1 MAQEDILSQDEID
14 ALLHGVDDG
23 AVDAGADEGPDG
35 EPREFDFQHQERIVR
50 GRMPTLEMINER
62 FARLFR
68 IGLFNMLRRT
78 PEVSVQGV
86 DMMKF
91 GEYVHTLF
99 VPTSLNIVRM
109 HPLRGMSLCVVDPK
123 LVFVVV
129 DNFFGGDGRYYTKIE
144 GREFTSTEWRV
155 IRMVLDQAF
164 TDMQEAWAPVLPV
177 EFEYMNSEVNPQ
189 FANIVSPSEVVVVCR
204 FNVEL
209 DGGAGEFHLTIPYT
223 NIEPIRDQLNAGVQS
238 DRNEVDERW
247 TRSLREEMKSAEVEL
262 SSKLTEVQISL
273 RDLRKMKPGDVIP
286 CEIPDEVVVEAEGIP
301 VLRGSYGVSNG
312 YMAIKVLEQI
322 RSQEAEVPLPLRRGN
337 DERRERNEE

>member
-23 AVDAGADEGPDG
+23 KVDSENDRPARG
-35 EPREFDFQHQERIVR
+35 EMRPFDFQHQERIVR

-91 GEYVHTLF
+91 GEYVHTLY

-109 HPLRGMSLCVVDPK
+109 HPLRGMALCVVDPK

-144 GREFTSTEWRV
+144 GREFTGTEWRV
-155 IRMVLDQAF
+155 IRMVLNQAF
-164 TDMQEAWAPVLPV
+164 EDLQEAWAPVLPL

-209 DGGAGEFHLTIPYT
+209 DGGSGEFQLAIPYT
-223 NIEPIRDQLNAGVQS
+223 NVEPIRDQLNAGVQS

-247 TRSLREEMKSAEVEL
+247 TRSLREEMKGAEVEL
-262 SSKLTEVQISL
+262 TSTLSNVQISL
-273 RDLRKMKPGDVIP
+273 RDLQRMKPGDVIP
-286 CEIPDEVVVEAEGIP
+286 CEIPEVVTVEAEGIP
-301 VLRGSYGVSNG
+301 VLRGHYGVSNG
-312 YMAIKVLEQI
+312 YVGIKITEQI
-322 RSQEAEVPLPLRRGN
+322 HAPEPEGPLALRSRKNERGRSE
-337 DERRERNEE
+337 D

>member
-23 AVDAGADEGPDG
+23 KVDSENERAPRG
-35 EPREFDFQHQERIVR
+35 ELRPFDFQHQERIVR

-91 GEYVHTLF
+91 GEYVHTLY

-109 HPLRGMSLCVVDPK
+109 HPLRGMALCVIDPK

-144 GREFTSTEWRV
+144 GREFTGTEWRV
-155 IRMVLDQAF
+155 IRMVLNQAF
-164 TDMQEAWAPVLPV
+164 EDLQEAWAPVLPM

-209 DGGAGEFHLTIPYT
+209 DGGSGEFQLAIPYT
-223 NIEPIRDQLNAGVQS
+223 NVEPIRDQLNAGVQS

-247 TRSLREEMKSAEVEL
+247 TRSLREEMKGAEVEL
-262 SSKLTEVQISL
+262 TSTLSNVQISL
-273 RDLRKMKPGDVIP
+273 RDLQRMKPGDVIP
-286 CEIPDEVVVEAEGIP
+286 CEIPEVVTIEAEGIP
-301 VLRGSYGVSNG
+301 VLRGHYGVSNG
-312 YMAIKVLEQI
+312 NVGIKITEQI
-322 RSQEAEVPLPLRRGN
+322 NAPEPEGPLALRSKQNERGRSE
-337 DERRERNEE
+337 D

>member
-14 ALLHGVDDG
+14 ALLHGVDGGDVE
-23 AVDAGADEGPDG
+23 AESDQGPDG
-35 EPREFDFQHQERIVR
+35 EPRQFDFQHQERIVR

-78 PEVSVQGV
+78 PEVSVRGV

-123 LVFVVV
+123 LVFIVV
-129 DNFFGGDGRYYTKIE
+129 DNFFGGDGRYYAKIE

-155 IRMVLDQAF
+155 IRLVLNQAF
-164 TDMQEAWAPVLPV
+164 ADLQEAWAPVLPL

-247 TRSLREEMKSAEVEL
+247 TRSLREEMKGAEVEL
-262 SSKLTEVQISL
+262 SSTLTTAEISL
-273 RDLRKMKPGDVIP
+273 RDLRALKPGDIIP
-286 CEIPDEVVVEAEGIP
+286 CEIPEAVIVEAEGVP
-301 VLRGSYGVSNG
+301 VLRGHYGVSNG
-312 YMAIKVLEQI
+312 HVGIKILEQI
-322 RSQEAEVPLPLRRGN
+322 RSPEPELPRALRSMTNDRGKRQE
-337 DERRERNEE
+337 

>member
-14 ALLHGVDDG
+14 ALLHGVDGGD
-23 AVDAGADEGPDG
+23 VDAESDQGPSD
-35 EPREFDFQHQERIVR
+35 EPREFDFEHQERIVR

-129 DNFFGGDGRYYTKIE
+129 DNFFGGDGRFYTKIE

-164 TDMQEAWAPVLPV
+164 EDLQEAWAPVLPV
-177 EFEYMNSEVNPQ
+177 EFEYVNSEVNPQ

-204 FNVEL
+204 FHVEL

-238 DRNEVDERW
+238 DRTEVDERW

-262 SSKLTEVQISL
+262 SSTLTQVQISL
-273 RDLRKMKPGDVIP
+273 RDLRALKPGDVIP
-286 CEIPDEVVVEAEGIP
+286 CEIPETITVEAEGIP
-301 VLRGSYGVSNG
+301 IMRAQYGESNG
-312 YMAIKVLEQI
+312 QVAFKVLEQF
-322 RSQEAEVPLPLRRGN
+322 RAQESDLPASVRRMQ
-337 DERRERNEE
+337 DERGKRED